1 MTFEKK
7 YLGQTG
13 EELATAFLKEQG
25 YRILVRNFKSRL
37 GEMDIIAKDGDV
49 ICFIEVKTRTNNR
62 LGTPFEAIT
71 PAKQRKL
78 SQGALAYLKQNRL
91 MDSLARF
98 DVVSVMKGHNGSPK
112 LEVLKNAF
120 ELSAPY
126 AY

>member
-7 YLGQTG
+7 HLGYAG
-13 EELATAFLKEQG
+13 EELAVEFLQKQG

-37 GEMDIIAKDGDV
+37 GEMDIIAADGEV
-49 ICFIEVKTRTNNR
+49 ICFIEVKTRTDSR

-91 MDSLARF
+91 MDAQARF
-98 DVVSVMKGHNGSPK
+98 DVVAVMKTQDGHK
-112 LEVLKNAF
+112 LEILKDAF